1 MRHSVREYINHR
13 RGAEWVATKVAS
25 ALLILRK
32 GQVGGGKKQGR
43 KEGREEVR
51 CGPSTERGRSPCSFL
66 QTKFMCPPSS
76 SYPAA
81 TVFAI
86 RKRSS
91 PLSLLSAACQKTK
104 MLLLF
109 SQVEKSRKSICL
121 PVRQKNSPEAGGRE
135 RGRGGIIPCHAT
147 PSHLYLSPLPRP
159 P

>member
-32 GQVGGGKKQGR
+32 EQVGGGKKQGR
-43 KEGREEVR
+43 QEGREEVR

-86 RKRSS
+86 CKRSS
-91 PLSLLSAACQKTK
+91 PLPLLSAACQKTK

-109 SQVEKSRKSICL
+109 LRLRKVENPSVFQS
-121 PVRQKNSPEAGGRE
+121 VRRTPRRE
-135 RGRGGIIPCHAT
+135 RERVRGGIIPCHAT